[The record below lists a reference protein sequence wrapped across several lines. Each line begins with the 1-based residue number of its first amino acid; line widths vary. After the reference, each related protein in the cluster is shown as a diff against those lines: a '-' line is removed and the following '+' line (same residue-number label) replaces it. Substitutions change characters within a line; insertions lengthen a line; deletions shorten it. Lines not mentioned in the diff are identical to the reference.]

1 MTAYDL
7 AQRFIG
13 EIRELPGKAE
23 HPYIQWAHSLC
34 GLGNDV
40 PDEVAWCSSFVNA
53 IAWTLRLPRSK
64 SAAARSWL
72 SVGIPIGTLSEAKVG
87 YDVVILNRAG
97 GPQDATKSGPG
108 HVGFFAGVENGPVP
122 MMEGVEVGPVLI
134 APKYVLLLAG
144 NQGNTVS
151 VAHYPISQ
159 ILGIRRLKS

>member
-1 MTAYDL
+1 MNAYEL

-13 EIRELPGKAE
+13 EIRELPGKQE
-23 HPYIQWAHSLC
+23 HPYIQWSHSLC
-34 GLGNDV
+34 GLGSDT
-40 PDEVAWCSSFVNA
+40 PDEVPWCSSFLNA

-72 SVGIPIGTLSEAKVG
+72 SVGIPIPTLSEAKVG

-108 HVGFFAGVENGPVP
+108 HVGFYAGH
-122 MMEGVEVGPVLI
+122 EGDF
-134 APKYVLLLAG
+134 VLLLAG
-144 NQGNTVS
+144 NQSNTVS

-159 ILGIRRLKS
+159 ILGIRRLATL